1 MVIHIITIAI
11 ANQKGGVGKTTI
23 AFNLA
28 QILST
33 RRSTKVLAI
42 DNDPQGNLTS
52 SFLENPDKLRGL
64 VLKAY
69 EGKPLVPEKLSPN
82 LDFLGA
88 SIALAPVAERDFQ
101 VIFRLKESLDKLKLA
116 SGIAS
121 YDYVIIDCLPSFGHL
136 HLASLNA
143 ADYVLIPV
151 KPAPY
156 ALAGMKD
163 LLETIERT
171 KKYMNPRLKVLGI
184 LINQVD
190 GRNLVMEREMEE
202 LLRETYGELV
212 LKSKIAKRV
221 KVEESPA
228 FQKSIGE
235 YNPKGA
241 SAKEFKALVG
251 EILQRLKRLEKN
263 KHSRTGG

>member
-1 MVIHIITIAI
+1 
-11 ANQKGGVGKTTI
+11 
-23 AFNLA
+23 
-28 QILST
+28 
-33 RRSTKVLAI
+33 
-42 DNDPQGNLTS
+42 
-52 SFLENPDKLRGL
+52 LENPDKLRGL

-69 EGKPLVPEKLSPN
+69 EGKALAPEKLSPN

-88 SIALAPVAERDFQ
+88 NIALAPVAERDFQ
-101 VIFRLKESLDKLKLA
+101 VIFRLKESLYKLNLD
-116 SGIAS
+116 SGITS

-156 ALAGMKD
+156 ALSGMKD

-171 KKYMNPRLKVLGI
+171 KKYMNPRLKVVGI

-190 GRNLVMEREMEE
+190 GRSLVMEREMEE
-202 LLRETYGELV
+202 LLRETYGDLV
-212 LKSKIAKRV
+212 MKSKIAKRV

-241 SAKEFKALVG
+241 STKEFKALVG
-251 EILQRLKRLEKN
+251 EILQRLKRVEKSKN
-263 KHSRTGG
+263 SKTGG